1 MPRYLAEWYIPRSQA
16 RKAHA
21 AARGARAAA
30 EELTREGTPVR
41 YVRTTLLPDDETCF
55 HIFEATTE
63 EAVGE
68 TCRRAGIATG
78 RIVPAIEVGRD
89 QPPSP

>member
-1 MPRYLAEWYIPRSQA
+1 MPRYLAEWYIPRSQS

-21 AARGARAAA
+21 AARDVRTAA

-55 HIFEATTE
+55 HIFEATTQ

-78 RIVPAIEVGRD
+78 RIVAAIEV
-89 QPPSP
+89 